1 MFDNLYKI
9 FAFASAKGDHQ
20 IELTL
25 SAASQFMVLFQFQF
39 RFLSWHPSE
48 QLISMF
54 LRPDDPLSRFEVLTR
69 WAVLIR
75 EIWDAGCGLRGK

>member
-25 SAASQFMVLFQFQF
+25 SAASQFMVLFQF